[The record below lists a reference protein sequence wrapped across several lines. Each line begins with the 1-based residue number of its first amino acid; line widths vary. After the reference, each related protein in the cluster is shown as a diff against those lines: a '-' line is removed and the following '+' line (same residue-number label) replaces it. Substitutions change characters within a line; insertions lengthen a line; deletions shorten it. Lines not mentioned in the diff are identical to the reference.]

1 MKKIGYQMV
10 VDTSWSRALGEEV
23 VAGRLLVEED
33 ACLVQARHRIWSKAG
48 SSHIRLVHW
57 IRESRIPSEM
67 KTSLSG
73 VSISFSSTVLPVY
86 KERDISYTSRVT

>member
-1 MKKIGYQMV
+1 MV
-10 VDTSWSRALGEEV
+10 VDTCWSTALGEV
-23 VAGRLLVEED
+23 VAGRLQVEGD
-33 ACLVQARHRIWSKAG
+33 ACLLQARYRIWSKAG
-48 SSHIRLVHW
+48 SGQMRLVHW
-57 IRESRIPSEM
+57 TRESRILSEM